1 MGGTSTVKIA
11 SVAPRSCRE
20 TSVDAAALLGDPSS
34 IHAYT
39 SCPDVVRAGSPS
51 GCPAV
56 ARVLSCYE
64 LPVLR
69 LCSRGRCCWGRF
81 LSTMMSNITWKV
93 WFNLST
99 SLFPCGW

>member
-1 MGGTSTVKIA
+1 MGGTST
-11 SVAPRSCRE
+11 
-20 TSVDAAALLGDPSS
+20 GDPSS